1 MEKFFE
7 KLFRNPRLA
16 FITFIATLLL
26 IGICTANI
34 Q

>member
-7 KLFRNPRLA
+7 KLFGNPRLA
-16 FITFIATLLL
+16 FISFIATLLL

>member
-7 KLFRNPRLA
+7 KLFGNARA
-16 FITFIATLLL
+16 GFITLIATLLL
-26 IGICTANI
+26 IGICTANF

>member
-7 KLFRNPRLA
+7 KFFGNA
-16 FITFIATLLL
+16 KAGFITMIATLLL
-26 IGICTANI
+26 IGICTANF